1 MAAADDVATEA
12 AELLAALTDA
22 AEVTPGD
29 LARPGPGPAESSATA
44 RLASL
49 TAALGRSARS
59 AGAGAVTSGQ
69 WLAQTV
75 VDLGEQLPVRGPDAL
90 SVRYGGAIGDG
101 LGEALIKSAARASAS
116 VGATAGAVVAAEE
129 LLPPAWLMVPLE
141 ILVETA
147 LVAGVEMKLI
157 GELHEV
163 YGRPV
168 VEAPGPRAYALGR
181 AWAERR
187 GVGPALLVSG
197 SPALAGTLG
206 HQARTEVIRLVRR
219 RLVRRAGANLSGLA
233 PFLVGAAAGAA
244 LNARATRRLGEAV
257 SEDLRS

>member
-1 MAAADDVATEA
+1 MPTNDDVATEA
-12 AELLAALTDA
+12 AGILVALTDA
-22 AEVTPGD
+22 VDDPTA
-29 LARPGPGPAESSATA
+29 GPPDPTTTA

-59 AGAGAVTSGQ
+59 AGTGAVASGQ

-75 VDLGEQLPVRGPDAL
+75 VDLGGQLPVRSPEAL
-90 SVRYGGAIGDG
+90 RARYGIVIGDG
-101 LGEALIKSAARASAS
+101 LDEALIKSAGRVSAS
-116 VGATAGAVVAAEE
+116 IGAAAGAMVAAEE

-147 LVAGVEMKLI
+147 LVASVEMKLI

-163 YGRPV
+163 YNQPV
-168 VEAPGPRAYALGR
+168 VEPPGLRAYALGR

-206 HQARTEVIRLVRR
+206 YQARREVIRLVRR
-219 RLVRRAGANLSGLA
+219 RVVRRAGVNLSGLA
-233 PFLVGAAAGAA
+233 PFLIGAAAGAA
-244 LNARATRRLGEAV
+244 LNGRATRILGEAV
-257 SEDLRS
+257 RDDLRS

>member
-1 MAAADDVATEA
+1 MGAPDDVAAEAAALLTAFTEA
-12 AELLAALTDA
+12 AEVVPA
-22 AEVTPGD
+22 G
-29 LARPGPGPAESSATA
+29 ARITSDDPTTAA
-44 RLASL
+44 RLGSL
-49 TAALGRSARS
+49 TKAVGRSARS
-59 AGAGAVTSGQ
+59 AGAGAVASGQ

-75 VDLGEQLPVRGPDAL
+75 VDLGEQLPVRGPDVLVA
-90 SVRYGGAIGDG
+90 RYGGLHGDA
-101 LGEALIKSAARASAS
+101 LAEALIRAAARASAS

-163 YGRPV
+163 YGQPV
-168 VEAPGPRAYALGR
+168 VEAPGQRAYALGR

-206 HQARTEVIRLVRR
+206 HQARSEVIRLVRR
-219 RLVRRAGANLSGLA
+219 RLVRRAGVNLSGLA

-244 LNARATRRLGEAV
+244 LNAHATRRLGEAV
-257 SEDLRS
+257 QKDLRA

>member
-1 MAAADDVATEA
+1 MAASEDVAAEA
-12 AELLAALTDA
+12 AAVLAALTDGA
-22 AEVTPGD
+22 DAVPQT
-29 LARPGPGPAESSATA
+29 ATA

-49 TAALGRSARS
+49 TTAAGRSARA
-59 AGAGAVTSGQ
+59 AGAGAVASGQ

-75 VDLGEQLPVRGPDAL
+75 VELGEQLPLRTPETLIA
-90 SVRYGGAIGDG
+90 RYDGLIGDG
-101 LGEALIKSAARASAS
+101 LAEALIKSAARASAS

-168 VEAPGPRAYALGR
+168 VEAPASRAYALGR

-197 SPALAGTLG
+197 SPALAGTIG
-206 HQARTEVIRLVRR
+206 HQARSEVIRLVRR

-257 SEDLRS
+257 RQDLRS

>member
-1 MAAADDVATEA
+1 MPANDDVATEA
-12 AELLAALTDA
+12 AGILAALTDEADDTA
-22 AEVTPGD
+22 A
-29 LARPGPGPAESSATA
+29 GPPDPTTTA

-59 AGAGAVTSGQ
+59 AGTGAVASGQ

-75 VDLGEQLPVRGPDAL
+75 VDLGGQLPVRSPEAL
-90 SVRYGGAIGDG
+90 SMRYGVVIGDG
-101 LGEALIKSAARASAS
+101 LDEALIKSAARASAS
-116 VGATAGAVVAAEE
+116 IGAAAGTLVAAEE

-147 LVAGVEMKLI
+147 LVASVEMKLI

-163 YGRPV
+163 YAQPV
-168 VEAPGPRAYALGR
+168 VEPPGLRAYALGR

-206 HQARTEVIRLVRR
+206 YQARREVIRLVRR
-219 RLVRRAGANLSGLA
+219 RVVRRAGVNLSGLA
-233 PFLVGAAAGAA
+233 PFLIGAAAGAA
-244 LNARATRRLGEAV
+244 LNGRATRILGEAV
-257 SEDLRS
+257 REDLRS